1 MRQARFGAILYVVMI
16 FPVTIKYLESMMV
29 IHMLIQFPLL
39 ILVGWLLGTKII
51 NKWTSFFSKWNR
63 NGVPGIILVV
73 FITTYWMFPRA
84 MDESLSLWHIE
95 VFKFVSLPLVGLLL
109 KDSWWKIK
117 TIGKSFIFL
126 NYLSMFALMGWLY
139 VDSPI
144 QLCNNYLE
152 SEQRMLGGGFLFI
165 TGCMILYT
173 IQIAFTD
180 QSKE

>member
-1 MRQARFGAILYVVMI
+1 MMILPI
-16 FPVTIKYLESMMV
+16 TITYLEKIMI
-29 IHMLIQFPLL
+29 IHMLVQLPLL
-39 ILVGWLLGTKII
+39 IVIGWLLGDGLIKRFPA
-51 NKWTSFFSKWNR
+51 FFSRWNH
-63 NGVPGIILVV
+63 NGIPGMILVV

-84 MDESLSLWHIE
+84 MDESLSLWYVE
-95 VFKFVSLPLVGLLL
+95 LFKFTSLPFVGVLL

-117 TIGKSFIFL
+117 TIGKSFVFL

-152 SEQRMLGGGFLFI
+152 TEQKMLGVGFLLI
-165 TGCMILYT
+165 SGLMIFYI

-180 QSKE
+180 KTKQ